1 MPYEMKTTFWMDFT
15 IADAFGAAA
24 VKDTFKRAFDEWKS
38 DVVYVTELTLVM
50 NWKCWE
56 QYEKGNTSLSALYS
70 DLYYEVREWCLD
82 NLKGEDFEYFFETT
96 D

>member
-1 MPYEMKTTFWMDFT
+1 MPYEMKTTFWQDFT

-24 VKDTFKRAFDEWKS
+24 VKDTFERAFKEWRT
-38 DVVYVTELTLVM
+38 DTVYVTELALVT

-56 QYEKGNTSLSALYS
+56 HWERGNDTLGRLYH
-70 DLYYEVREWCLD
+70 DLYYEVRGWCLD
-82 NLKGEDFEYFFETT
+82 NLEGEDARYYFEMT